1 MNMHGKIAGIA
12 CLATLVLCTGCGVG
26 SDKNRPTPKQ
36 SVEEIRAAIKAW
48 QKDRWNADLIDK
60 AKKAKGRVSAADLK
74 IEAQYKDLQPTF
86 DLLVG
91 DYVVYVNV
99 LDSFVD
105 ASNVGE
111 AVSQLMKAV
120 TFEDAIKM
128 AKDIANA
135 MEGAKSIKDKAGFGD
150 IVSIGKDFKTI
161 STVSASMTN
170 ASGIL
175 KSIFDN
181 VVKK

>member
-1 MNMHGKIAGIA
+1 MNTHGKIAGIA

-26 SDKNRPTPKQ
+26 SDKNRPAPKQ

-74 IEAQYKDLQPTF
+74 IEAQYRDLQPTF

-111 AVSQLMKAV
+111 AVSQLTKAV
-120 TFEDAIKM
+120 TFEDVLKM

-135 MEGAKSIKDKAGFGD
+135 VEGAKSIKDKAGFGD
-150 IVSIGKDFKTI
+150 IVPIGKDLKTI